1 MTNFFVD
8 QLFSGFL
15 LAAFPIAI
23 LAGLISFISPCV
35 LPLVPGY
42 LSFAAGYSQA
52 KGRVFLGSLLFVM
65 GFSVLFISYGAL
77 FGGIGSQISSHEEI
91 ITRVLGVLTIFLGL
105 IFMGRFPM
113 APTFSPKISTNGGL
127 IGAPLLGFLFGIGW
141 TPCIGP
147 ALATVQTLA
156 FQESS
161 AARGAILSFGY
172 CIGLGAPFI
181 ASGLYL
187 DKFIFSS
194 TSTSS
199 ASGRT
204 RTPAADVWIRP
215 WLSVSGTRCTRCT
228 PPSNFKRAYGVVPGS
243 GVPFDLIAIEISL

>member
-1 MTNFFVD
+1 MIDFFVD

-15 LAAFPIAI
+15 LVAFPIAI
-23 LAGLISFISPCV
+23 LAGLISFLSPCV

-42 LSFAAGYSQA
+42 LSFAAGYSKA
-52 KGRVFLGSLLFVM
+52 KGRVFLGSILFVL

-77 FGGIGSQISSHEEI
+77 FGGIGSRIATNDET
-91 ITRVLGVLTIFLGL
+91 ITRILGVITILLGL
-105 IFMGRFPM
+105 IFMGSFPM
-113 APTFSPKISTNGGL
+113 MRTFSPKIATNGGL

-187 DKFIFSS
+187 DKSERLRKYL
-194 TSTSS
+194 T
-199 ASGRT
+199 
-204 RTPAADVWIRP
+204 
-215 WLSVSGTRCTRCT
+215 
-228 PPSNFKRAYGVVPGS
+228 KRG
-243 GVPFDLIAIEISL
+243 DLITKIGGALLILIGIAQLLGLWTDLMISLRSLISDFAPVI

>member
-1 MTNFFVD
+1 MINFFVE
-8 QLFSGFL
+8 QLLGGFL
-15 LAAFPIAI
+15 LVAFPIAI

-42 LSFAAGYSQA
+42 LSFAAGYSKS
-52 KGRVFLGSLLFVM
+52 KGRVFLGSILFVL
-65 GFSVLFISYGAL
+65 GFSVLFISFGAL
-77 FGGIGSQISSHEEI
+77 FGGIGSRIATNDEM
-91 ITRVLGVLTIFLGL
+91 ITRILGVITILLGL
-105 IFMGRFPM
+105 IFMGSFPM
-113 APTFSPKISTNGGL
+113 MRTFSPKIVTNGGL

-172 CIGLGAPFI
+172 CIGLGMPFI

-187 DKFIFSS
+187 DK
-194 TSTSS
+194 S
-199 ASGRT
+199 ARLRRFLT
-204 RTPAADVWIRP
+204 
-215 WLSVSGTRCTRCT
+215 
-228 PPSNFKRAYGVVPGS
+228 KRG
-243 GVPFDLIAIEISL
+243 DLISKIGGVLLILIGISQLLGFWTDLMISLRSMISAFTPVI

>member
-1 MTNFFVD
+1 MIDFLVE
-8 QLFSGFL
+8 QLLGGFL
-15 LAAFPIAI
+15 LVAFPIAV

-42 LSFAAGYSQA
+42 LSFAAGYSKS
-52 KGRVFLGSLLFVM
+52 KGRVFLGSILFVL

-77 FGGIGSQISSHEEI
+77 FGGIGSRIATNDET
-91 ITRVLGVLTIFLGL
+91 ITRILGVITILLGL

-113 APTFSPKISTNGGL
+113 MRTFSPKVATNGGL
-127 IGAPLLGFLFGIGW
+127 IGAPLLGFLFGVGW

-187 DKFIFSS
+187 DK
-194 TSTSS
+194 S
-199 ASGRT
+199 ARLRRFLT
-204 RTPAADVWIRP
+204 
-215 WLSVSGTRCTRCT
+215 
-228 PPSNFKRAYGVVPGS
+228 KRG
-243 GVPFDLIAIEISL
+243 DLISKIGGVFLVLIGIAQVLGLWSDLMISMRSLITDFAPVI

>member
-1 MTNFFVD
+1 MINFIVD
-8 QLFSGFL
+8 QLLGGFL
-15 LAAFPIAI
+15 LVAFPIAI
-23 LAGLISFISPCV
+23 LAGLISFVSPCV

-42 LSFAAGYSQA
+42 LSFAAGYSKA
-52 KGRVFLGSLLFVM
+52 KSRVFLGSILFVL

-77 FGGIGSQISSHEEI
+77 FGGIGSRISTNEET
-91 ITRVLGVLTIFLGL
+91 ITRVLGVITILLGL
-105 IFMGRFPM
+105 IFMGSFPM
-113 APTFSPKISTNGGL
+113 MRTFSPKISTSGGL

-187 DKFIFSS
+187 DK
-194 TSTSS
+194 S
-199 ASGRT
+199 ARLRRFLT
-204 RTPAADVWIRP
+204 
-215 WLSVSGTRCTRCT
+215 
-228 PPSNFKRAYGVVPGS
+228 KRG
-243 GVPFDLIAIEISL
+243 DLISKIGGALLILIGIAQLLGFWTDLMISLRSMITEFAPVI

>member
-1 MTNFFVD
+1 MD
-8 QLFSGFL
+8 GFL
-15 LAAFPIAI
+15 LVAFPIAI
-23 LAGLISFISPCV
+23 LAGLISFVSPCV

-42 LSFAAGYSQA
+42 LSFAAGYSKA
-52 KGRVFLGSLLFVM
+52 RGRVFLGSILFVL

-77 FGGIGSQISSHEEI
+77 FGGIGSRIATNDET
-91 ITRVLGVLTIFLGL
+91 ITRVLGVITIALGL

-113 APTFSPKISTNGGL
+113 MRTFSPKISTNGGL

-187 DKFIFSS
+187 DK
-194 TSTSS
+194 S
-199 ASGRT
+199 ARLRRFLT
-204 RTPAADVWIRP
+204 
-215 WLSVSGTRCTRCT
+215 
-228 PPSNFKRAYGVVPGS
+228 KRG
-243 GVPFDLIAIEISL
+243 DLISKIGGALLILIGIAQLLGFWTDLMISLRSMITEFAPVI

>member
-1 MTNFFVD
+1 MINFLVE

-15 LAAFPIAI
+15 LVAFPIAI
-23 LAGLISFISPCV
+23 LAGLISFVSPCV

-42 LSFAAGYSQA
+42 LSFAAGYSQS
-52 KGRVFLGSLLFVM
+52 KGRVFLGSILFVL

-77 FGGIGSQISSHEEI
+77 FGGIGSRIATNDEM
-91 ITRVLGVLTIFLGL
+91 ITRILGVITILLGL
-105 IFMGRFPM
+105 IFMGSFPM
-113 APTFSPKISTNGGL
+113 MRTFSPRVATNGGL

-147 ALATVQTLA
+147 SLATVQTLA

-172 CIGLGAPFI
+172 CIGLGVPFI

-187 DKFIFSS
+187 DKSERLRKYL
-194 TSTSS
+194 T
-199 ASGRT
+199 
-204 RTPAADVWIRP
+204 
-215 WLSVSGTRCTRCT
+215 
-228 PPSNFKRAYGVVPGS
+228 KRG
-243 GVPFDLIAIEISL
+243 DLISKIGGVLLILIGIAQLLGFWTDLMISLRSMISAFTPVI